1 MRLHYHLQQGA
12 WSIVTHPLEVS
23 RQRARVGG
31 VWLLLGALWL
41 AVVVAQAVSLVHRV
55 IHTHGIAPAL
65 PVLLAHG
72 QQPSNAAAASA
83 PGATPSS
90 PGGAWHA
97 LADSHD
103 EGEALCLLLDQLTF
117 AEWIGAMPSS
127 AGQPRGERSCDG
139 RPIGAARDVGRAA
152 YLARAPPTA

>member
-1 MRLHYHLQQGA
+1 M
-12 WSIVTHPLEVS
+12 WF
-23 RQRARVGG
+23 
-31 VWLLLGALWL
+31 LLGALWL
-41 AVVVAQAVSLVHRV
+41 AVVGAQAIGLAHRV
-55 IHTHGIAPAL
+55 IHAHGISPAL

-72 QQPSNAAAASA
+72 HQPSNAAAVSA
-83 PGATPSS
+83 PGATRSS

-103 EGEALCLLLDQLTF
+103 EGEALCLLLDQLTV

-127 AGQPRGERSCDG
+127 MGPPQGERSCDG
-139 RPIGAARDVGRAA
+139 QPIGAVHETGRAA